1 MHYSLPLSSSQT
13 PLPNPSFHS
22 LSKCNTLDKQN
33 ATLSSAFL
41 LGMLISYKRLPA
53 RIQPSL
59 YNQARTIGGKS
70 VIITRTEK
78 EVVKMN
84 MNPIREN
91 CKGKDPV

>member
-1 MHYSLPLSSSQT
+1 
-13 PLPNPSFHS
+13 
-22 LSKCNTLDKQN
+22 
-33 ATLSSAFL
+33 
-41 LGMLISYKRLPA
+41 MLISYKRLPA

-84 MNPIREN
+84 MNPIRED
-91 CKGKDPV
+91 CRHKDPV

>member
-1 MHYSLPLSSSQT
+1 
-13 PLPNPSFHS
+13 
-22 LSKCNTLDKQN
+22 
-33 ATLSSAFL
+33 
-41 LGMLISYKRLPA
+41 MLISYKRLPA